1 MQVLKNNYYSKENGG
16 TMRIPMGLAAIF
28 VIALILTGCT
38 TWEKEPSEEEL
49 LKKVVTRYNYALIEA
64 YKSQFYDRLKEV
76 TGRDEFRR
84 IRIIIT
90 SYLQASEVME
100 AELHTLEFGKIK
112 IEEKKA
118 TVDTTERWSY
128 RWIDYRTG
136 REVEPLKEI
145 NYNMRYHLVRDE
157 DRGWIVE
164 RVEDLQYTGNPLS
177 SGAGQG
183 GTILKAFFNIV
194 LS

>member
-1 MQVLKNNYYSKENGG
+1 MK
-16 TMRIPMGLAAIF
+16 IAMGLTAIF
-28 VIALILTGCT
+28 VIALIFAGCT
-38 TWEKEPSEEEL
+38 AWEKEPSEEEL

-64 YKSQFYDRLKEV
+64 YRSQFYDRLKEV
-76 TGRDEFRR
+76 AGRDELRR

-90 SYLQASEVME
+90 SYLQSSEIME
-100 AELHTLEFGKIK
+100 AELHRIEFGEIR
-112 IEEKKA
+112 IEEEKA

-145 NYNMRYHLVRDE
+145 GYNMRYHLVKDE

-164 RVEDLQYTGNPLS
+164 RVEDLQHTKNSLS
-177 SGAGQG
+177 SGTG
-183 GTILKAFFNIV
+183 
-194 LS
+194 